1 MPKLTGTLRSIRRIL
16 LVVMIV
22 GGFGWVTPFL
32 SGQAGQA
39 SQRIYIPD
47 PTPRP
52 IDLHKKYGED
62 NDAAERLKQQQLAIQ
77 KVAQRRQEIESDTD
91 KLVVLAKE
99 LQNELAQRSK
109 DSPKGL
115 GVAKAQQI
123 EKLAKSV
130 KEKMQT
136 Q

>member
-1 MPKLTGTLRSIRRIL
+1 MPNISGTWRSIRRI
-16 LVVMIV
+16 VVAVAMV
-22 GGFGWVTPFL
+22 AGLAWATPFL
-32 SGQAGQA
+32 SGQVNQ
-39 SQRIYIPD
+39 QIYLPD

-52 IDLHKKYGED
+52 PDLQRQYGTNN
-62 NDAAERLKQQQLAIQ
+62 NDSVERMRQQQIAIQ
-77 KVAQRRQEIESDTD
+77 KMAQRRQEIESDTA
-91 KLVVLAKE
+91 KLVVLARE
-99 LQNELAQRSK
+99 LQIELAQRDK